1 MSHSN
6 TCLRIFLHHPRP
18 KPNLAHSSLY
28 NLSYFMLSF
37 QTKESILLSL
47 ALTMPSVIG
56 DDFDTAVENVV
67 RSLPGIVSLYQ
78 AQLDVLRHLV
88 NQENIF
94 VTQPT
99 NSGKTSAPVI
109 LPKVLQEL
117 NKYGYEFPSDPKVL
131 FVTALN
137 REAFKKMIEIV
148 SLVISRG
155 VRNT

>member
-1 MSHSN
+1 M
-6 TCLRIFLHHPRP
+6 
-18 KPNLAHSSLY
+18 AHSSLY

-67 RSLPGIVSLYQ
+67 RSLQGIVSLYP

-131 FVTALN
+131 FITALN
-137 REAFKKMIEIV
+137 RGQFFFLLWKIHEILWFGV
-148 SLVISRG
+148 IKNVIYFLFCFEGSL
-155 VRNT
+155 

>member
-1 MSHSN
+1 MSHSK
-6 TCLRIFLHHPRP
+6 TCLAYCCSILGPG
-18 KPNLAHSSLY
+18 LAWLIPAWY

-67 RSLPGIVSLYQ
+67 RSLQGIVSLYP

-99 NSGKTSAPVI
+99 NSGKTLAPVI

-117 NKYGYEFPSDPKVL
+117 NKYGYDFPSVPKVL
-131 FVTALN
+131 FITALN
-137 REAFKKMIEIV
+137 REAFKKNRY
-148 SLVISRG
+148 S
-155 VRNT
+155 